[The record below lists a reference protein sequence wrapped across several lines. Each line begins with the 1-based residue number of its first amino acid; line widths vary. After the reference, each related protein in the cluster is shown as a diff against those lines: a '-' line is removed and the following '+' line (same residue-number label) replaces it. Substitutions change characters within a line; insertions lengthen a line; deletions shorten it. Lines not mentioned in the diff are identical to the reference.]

1 MTKSQKSDQVGDS
14 RSPALRATERGL
26 RDGVDQ
32 AQHISAERS
41 GQVPK
46 PSPSAN
52 VVPAIKASYAQKTG
66 GTICKQIL
74 WLSIFFDGTGNNR
87 AADEGMLK
95 HSNVARLYRAHKRN
109 SPEEGIFS
117 IYIPGVGTYF
127 PEIGDDGG
135 SALGLGCGAMG
146 EERLNFAL
154 EQFDACLEVPLARA
168 NAPGNAIQEIN
179 VAVFG
184 FSRGAALA
192 RAFVNII
199 MERRCVLRGD
209 KWALRNGS
217 WRVRF
222 RFLGLF
228 DTVASVGLPMSS
240 NTTGLREAYSGDIAG
255 MIAKRLK
262 NYKATRPAALAFTAS
277 ATAGA
282 DPAPGD
288 ENGHRGWGSRLMVH
302 ETVEEVRHFVAAH
315 EIRNSFPLD
324 SVSAV
329 LNGRIS
335 KPSHFY
341 ESLYPGAHSDVGGG
355 YAPGEGAKGIRP
367 SEKLSLIPLRHMYDY
382 ALRQGVPMLAEW
394 TPLNKEDFDT
404 DLQMCETYDRYLKA
418 VGNFSSLGEGINRH
432 MALYYAWRF
441 RAIRRKAAGDVVE
454 SKLIHVQEDR
464 FRRSAGVSAKEV
476 ESLAMR
482 ETVAKVSLNALLE
495 AQDVQANAEVDGI
508 APRPEPI
515 KGSDIDAAR
524 QKYETV
530 HAERMRAKA
539 RKASIPDMTNF
550 QANLDLYDRQLLVDV
565 QAVRAVLSGSAGE
578 KKRAE
583 LRPHYKVLLTAY
595 ENEFEKNCGLKDETV
610 IRFFDSYVHNS
621 LAGFGMDATLPSDPR
636 VVYLGGDEKY
646 RYAKVENSDALEN
659 NDKRVA

>member
-1 MTKSQKSDQVGDS
+1 MTKNQKSDQVGDS
-14 RSPALRATERGL
+14 RLPALRATERGL

-32 AQHISAERS
+32 AQHIAAERS

-46 PSPSAN
+46 PSLSVN
-52 VVPAIKASYAQKTG
+52 LVPAIKSAYAQKG
-66 GTICKQIL
+66 QPTICRQIL
-74 WLSIFFDGTGNNR
+74 WLSFFFDGTGNNR
-87 AADEGMLK
+87 MADEGMLK

-117 IYIPGVGTYF
+117 VYIPGVGTYF
-127 PEIGDDGG
+127 SEIGDDGG

-154 EQFDACLEVPLARA
+154 DQFDAFLEAPLARA

-179 VAVFG
+179 IAVFG

-199 MERRCVLRGD
+199 MERRCILRGD
-209 KWALRNGS
+209 KWALRTGS

-262 NYKATRPAALAFTAS
+262 NYKATRPAALAFTEGTTAS
-277 ATAGA
+277 A

-288 ENGHRGWGSRLMVH
+288 ENGHRGWGGRLMIH

-329 LNGRIS
+329 LNSRIS

-367 SEKLSLIPLRHMYDY
+367 SEKLSLIPLRHMYDF

-404 DLQMCETYDRYLKA
+404 DPKMCETYDSYLKA
-418 VGNFSSLGEGINRH
+418 IGNFSSLGEGVNRH
-432 MALYYAWRF
+432 MGLYYAWRF
-441 RAIRRKAAGDVVE
+441 RAIRRKAEGDAAE

-464 FRRSAGVSAKEV
+464 FRRTGEASAKEV
-476 ESLAMR
+476 ESLAMK
-482 ETVAKVSLNALLE
+482 EAVAKVSLNALLE
-495 AQDVQANAEVDGI
+495 AQDMQAHAEADGN
-508 APRPEPI
+508 APRTASI
-515 KGSDIDAAR
+515 KESDIDAAR
-524 QKYETV
+524 QKYDNV
-530 HAERMRAKA
+530 HAERLRAKA
-539 RKASIPDMTNF
+539 RKDSIPGMTNF
-550 QANLDLYDRQLLVDV
+550 QANLDLYDRQLLIDV
-565 QAVRAVLSGSAGE
+565 QAVRAVLSGRKQS
-578 KKRAE
+578 E

-595 ENEFEKNCGLKDETV
+595 ENEFEKNCGLRDEIV

-621 LAGFGMDATLPSDPR
+621 LAGFGKDATLPSDPR

-646 RYAKVENSDALEN
+646 RYAKMENNGVLAN

>member
-1 MTKSQKSDQVGDS
+1 MTKNQKSDQVGDS
-14 RSPALRATERGL
+14 RSPALRATEQGL
-26 RDGVDQ
+26 REGVDQ
-32 AQHISAERS
+32 AQHIVAEGP

-46 PSPSAN
+46 PSPSVN
-52 VVPAIKASYAQKTG
+52 VVPALKAAYAQKG
-66 GTICKQIL
+66 GPTICRQIV
-74 WLSIFFDGTGNNR
+74 WLSFFFDGTGNNR
-87 AADEGMLK
+87 TADEGMLK

-109 SPEEGIFS
+109 SPAEGIYS

-154 EQFDACLEVPLARA
+154 DQFDACLEAPLARA

-184 FSRGAALA
+184 FSRGAALS
-192 RAFVNII
+192 RAFVNLI
-199 MERRCVLRGD
+199 MERRCILRGD
-209 KWALRNGS
+209 KWALRKGS

-277 ATAGA
+277 TTAGA

-288 ENGHRGWGSRLMVH
+288 ENGHRGWGSRLKVH

-324 SVSAV
+324 SVSVV

-341 ESLYPGAHSDVGGG
+341 ESLYPGVHSDVGGG

-367 SEKLSLIPLRHMYDY
+367 SEKLSSIPLRHMYDF
-382 ALRQGVPMLAEW
+382 ALRQGIPMLAEW

-404 DLQMCETYDRYLKA
+404 DLQMCETCDHYLRA

-441 RAIRRKAAGDVVE
+441 RAIRRKATGDVAE
-454 SKLIHVQEDR
+454 SKLIHVQTDR
-464 FRRSAGVSAKEV
+464 FRRSGGATAKEV
-476 ESLAMR
+476 ENLTMR
-482 ETVAKVSLNALLE
+482 EAVAKVSLNALLE
-495 AQDVQANAEVDGI
+495 AQDAQANAEVDAN
-508 APRPEPI
+508 APRNRAI
-515 KGSDIDAAR
+515 KESDIDAAR
-524 QKYETV
+524 QKYDNV
-530 HAERMRAKA
+530 HAERLRAKA
-539 RKASIPDMTNF
+539 RKDSIPDMTNF
-550 QANLDLYDRQLLVDV
+550 QANLDLYDRQLLADV
-565 QAVRAVLSGSAGE
+565 KAIRLMLTRSGGARKE
-578 KKRAE
+578 TE
-583 LRPHYKVLLTAY
+583 LRPYYKVLLTAY
-595 ENEFEKNCGLKDETV
+595 ENEFEKNSGLKDEMV

-621 LAGFGMDATLPSDPR
+621 LAGFGKDATLPSDPR

-646 RYAKVENSDALEN
+646 RYAKVENNAVLEN
-659 NDKRVA
+659 DDKRVA

>member
-1 MTKSQKSDQVGDS
+1 MTKNQKSDQVGDS

-32 AQHISAERS
+32 AQHIVAERS

-46 PSPSAN
+46 PSPSVN
-52 VVPAIKASYAQKTG
+52 VVPAIKAAYAQKG
-66 GTICKQIL
+66 VPTICRQIL
-74 WLSIFFDGTGNNR
+74 WLSFFFDGTGNNR
-87 AADEGMLK
+87 TADEGILK

-109 SPEEGIFS
+109 SPAEGIYS

-154 EQFDACLEVPLARA
+154 DQFDACLEAPLARA

-184 FSRGAALA
+184 FSRGAALS
-192 RAFVNII
+192 RAFVNLI

-209 KWALRNGS
+209 KWALRSGS

-228 DTVASVGLPMSS
+228 DTVASVGLPMSA
-240 NTTGLREAYSGDIAG
+240 NTTGLREAYGGDITG

-262 NYKATRPAALAFTAS
+262 NYKATRPTALAFTAT
-277 ATAGA
+277 ANAGA
-282 DPAPGD
+282 DPAPGV

-324 SVSAV
+324 SVSVV
-329 LNGRIS
+329 LNGQIS

-355 YAPGEGAKGIRP
+355 YAPGEGAKGIFP
-367 SEKLSLIPLRHMYDY
+367 SEKLSLIPLRHMYDF

-394 TPLNKEDFDT
+394 APLNKEDFDT
-404 DLQMCETYDRYLKA
+404 DLQMCETYDHYLKA
-418 VGNFSSLGEGINRH
+418 VGNFLSLGDGINRH

-441 RAIRRKAAGDVVE
+441 RAIRRKAAGDVAE
-454 SKLIHVQEDR
+454 TKLIHVQEDR
-464 FRRSAGVSAKEV
+464 FRRSGGAAAKEV
-476 ESLAMR
+476 ENLAMR
-482 ETVAKVSLNALLE
+482 EAVAKVSLNALLE
-495 AQDVQANAEVDGI
+495 AQDVQANAEVDAN
-508 APRPEPI
+508 APRSGAI
-515 KGSDIDAAR
+515 KESDIDAAR
-524 QKYETV
+524 QKYENMHV
-530 HAERMRAKA
+530 ERLRAKA
-539 RKASIPDMTNF
+539 RKDSIPDMTNF
-550 QANLDLYDRQLLVDV
+550 QANLDLYDRQLLADV
-565 QAVRAVLSGSAGE
+565 KAIRILLSGSGDGRKE
-578 KKRAE
+578 TE

-595 ENEFEKNCGLKDETV
+595 ENEFEKNSGLKDEMV

-621 LAGFGMDATLPSDPR
+621 LAGFGKDATLPSDPR

-646 RYAKVENSDALEN
+646 RYAQVENNAVLANEE
-659 NDKRVA
+659 KRLA